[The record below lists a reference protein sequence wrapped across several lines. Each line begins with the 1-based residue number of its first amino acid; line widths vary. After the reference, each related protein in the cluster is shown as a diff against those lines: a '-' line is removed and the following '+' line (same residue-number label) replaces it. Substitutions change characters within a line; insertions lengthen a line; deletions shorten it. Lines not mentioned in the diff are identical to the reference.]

1 MPNSSPPRDPLT
13 KRCSVRC
20 RCRGRVFVEKESAT
34 QVQVEDHQRGC
45 CDDDTVNAV
54 FFPFLC
60 SLCAGDDQEEDLRL
74 ESTEIKTK
82 MKTTIFVFGRRS
94 RRRSRRRS
102 HSSSRGA
109 ANQQR
114 DDSRPWLLLRHTRI
128 FLFLVCFFFL
138 LSPRHKH
145 TRNFVFLVCLLLL
158 SFFLSCVVCMLL
170 MSTKARA
177 NP

>member
-1 MPNSSPPRDPLT
+1 M
-13 KRCSVRC
+13 
-20 RCRGRVFVEKESAT
+20 
-34 QVQVEDHQRGC
+34 QVEDHQRGC

-114 DDSRPWLLLRHTRI
+114 DDSRPWLLLRHTRY

-170 MSTKARA
+170 MTTSKGTCKSLTHTHNLCQMYVYNVSYLYCKYVRILLY
-177 NP
+177 